1 MAKIKVKNIENV
13 EGKYHLMFLEG
24 KNMME
29 NAKNDMLFSL
39 FAMLLFSV
47 CIAIFTLV
55 SGFNIFY
62 IAFLAVFL
70 IFFLVMV
77 VHLIIVK
84 HKGKKQCVMAV
95 ENSKQ
100 SDIVAKHIDDRST
113 GKAFVKSMSSTID
126 KYDEKKKFPGLVKK
140 IVRKRKHDHL
150 VDVITEFEKEEKKD
164 V

>member
-1 MAKIKVKNIENV
+1 
-13 EGKYHLMFLEG
+13 
-24 KNMME
+24 
-29 NAKNDMLFSL
+29 
-39 FAMLLFSV
+39 
-47 CIAIFTLV
+47 
-55 SGFNIFY
+55 
-62 IAFLAVFL
+62 
-70 IFFLVMV
+70 
-77 VHLIIVK
+77 
-84 HKGKKQCVMAV
+84 MAV

>member
-1 MAKIKVKNIENV
+1 MAKVKIRNIENV

-29 NAKNDMLFSL
+29 NARNDMLFSI

-47 CIAIFTLV
+47 CIGVFTLV

-62 IAFLAVFL
+62 IAFLA
-70 IFFLVMV
+70 IFFIFFFVMV

-84 HKGKKQCVMAV
+84 HKGAKQCVYAV
-95 ENSKQ
+95 QNSKPT
-100 SDIVAKHIDDRST
+100 DIVAKQIDNRST
-113 GKAFVKSMSSTID
+113 GMAFVKSMSSTID
-126 KYDEKKKFPGLVKK
+126 KYDEKKNFPGIVRK
-140 IVRKRKHDHL
+140 IKRKRKHDHL

-164 V
+164 N